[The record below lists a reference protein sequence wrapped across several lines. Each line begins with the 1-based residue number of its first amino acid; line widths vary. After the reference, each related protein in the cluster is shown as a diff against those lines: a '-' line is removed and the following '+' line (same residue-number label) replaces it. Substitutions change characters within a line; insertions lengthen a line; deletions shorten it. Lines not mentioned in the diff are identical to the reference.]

1 MSVLSGQT
9 LWSIRPLEPM
19 VERQRHEETGTS
31 FGVSMCGYDIR
42 LDQDIWLP
50 PGRTVLASSLERFT
64 MPLDVVG
71 IVHDKS
77 TWARRGVSVQNTVI
91 EPGWS
96 GYLTL
101 ELLYSPLITNDEQ
114 AVLGSSVDRLY
125 PGSEQSVM
133 ILPAGTPIAQVLF
146 HRVDEETE
154 GYGDGKYANQER
166 GPQEAR

>member
-1 MSVLSGQT
+1 MSVLSGKS
-9 LWSIRPLEPM
+9 LWKIRPLEPM
-19 VERQRHEETGTS
+19 VERQRHELTGTS

-42 LDQDIWLP
+42 LDQEIVLP
-50 PGRTVLASSLERFT
+50 PGRTVLASTLEKFT

-77 TWARRGVSVQNTVI
+77 TWARRGISVQNTVI

-101 ELLYSPLITNDEQ
+101 ELLYSPLR
-114 AVLGSSVDRLY
+114 VLATDGMRL
-125 PGSEQSVM
+125 SR
-133 ILPAGTPIAQVLF
+133 GTPIAQVLF

>member
-1 MSVLSGQT
+1 MTVLSGKT
-9 LWSIRPLEPM
+9 LWKVLPLHPM
-19 VERQRHEETGTS
+19 VERQKHEETGTS

-50 PGRTVLASSLERFT
+50 PGLTVLASTLEKFT

-77 TWARRGVSVQNTVI
+77 TWARRGISVQNTVI

-96 GYLTL
+96 GFLTL
-101 ELLYSPLITNDEQ
+101 ELLYSPL
-114 AVLGSSVDRLY
+114 Y
-125 PGSEQSVM
+125 HPGVSEKEGMKLV
-133 ILPAGTPIAQVLF
+133 AGTPIAQVLF
-146 HRVDEETE
+146 HRTDEPTE